1 MNAVIDIGNTNAK
14 IGLFEE
20 DLELQVLLVDS
31 EEVGMVLKK
40 NNVSKALISNVSEDN
55 DYLNELRKCVAKLDV
70 FSINTPIPVST
81 LYKTPATLGVDRLA
95 ACVGARKY
103 ASGNVLVIDA
113 GSCITMDVLS
123 LNNEHVGGVITPGIT
138 MRLKAMHTFTS
149 NLPLVSFKTTPL
161 IGQTTEKCLQSGAAN
176 GTLAEI
182 EGLINRFKDDF
193 KDLSIII
200 GGGDAVFFD
209 TNLEMNT
216 FVVSNLAVEGLY
228 AIFKYNE

>member
-1 MNAVIDIGNTNAK
+1 MNAVIDIGNTKAK

-20 DLELQVLLVDS
+20 DSELQVSLMGS
-31 EEVGMVLKK
+31 KEVGEILKK
-40 NNVSKALISNVSEDN
+40 NNVSKALISNVSEKD
-55 DYLNELRKCVAKLDV
+55 DYINELRKYVSKLDV
-70 FSINTPIPVST
+70 FSINTPMPLST
-81 LYKTPATLGVDRLA
+81 LYKTPTTLGVDRLA

-103 ASGNVLVIDA
+103 TSGNVLVIDA
-113 GSCITMDVLS
+113 GSCITMDMLTI
-123 LNNEHVGGVITPGIT
+123 NNEHLGGVIIPGIN

-161 IGQTTEKCLQSGAAN
+161 IGLSTKKCLQSGATN

-182 EGLINRFKDDF
+182 EGLIKRFKGDF
-193 KDLSIII
+193 QDLSIII

-209 TNLEMNT
+209 TNLELDT
-216 FVVSNLAVEGLY
+216 FVVSNLAVEGLH